1 MTFFAL
7 IGFEEVV
14 KAVSESR
21 SSADRWIR
29 SIFCIPYKMLKSQK
43 YKYVNYNIYQLKFDG
58 LLAQA
63 HTIERLSHAPPVQ
76 RSWRR
81 RSAMTLA
88 FSPDLPK
95 DLVTKKKPRSMTL
108 RGS

>member
-29 SIFCIPYKMLKSQK
+29 SIFCIPYKMLKSQN
-43 YKYVNYNIYQLKFDG
+43 YEYDNYNSYHLGFDG
-58 LLAQA
+58 LVGINREKAAWIRNQKRELNP
-63 HTIERLSHAPPVQ
+63 S
-76 RSWRR
+76 SCK
-81 RSAMTLA
+81 SK
-88 FSPDLPK
+88 S
-95 DLVTKKKPRSMTL
+95 S
-108 RGS
+108 

>member
-43 YKYVNYNIYQLKFDG
+43 CEYDNYNSYDLGFDG
-58 LLAQA
+58 LLAPMTQPGFS
-63 HTIERLSHAPPVQ
+63 ERNVEVHPAVEN
-76 RSWRR
+76 
-81 RSAMTLA
+81 
-88 FSPDLPK
+88 
-95 DLVTKKKPRSMTL
+95 V
-108 RGS
+108 

>member
-43 YKYVNYNIYQLKFDG
+43 YEYGNYNRYHLGFDG
-58 LLAQA
+58 LLGLLDKQSGKRPEPSNPNGPKKA
-63 HTIERLSHAPPVQ
+63 TFLL
-76 RSWRR
+76 RS
-81 RSAMTLA
+81 LVIA
-88 FSPDLPK
+88 FM
-95 DLVTKKKPRSMTL
+95 VVI
-108 RGS
+108 